1 MRLKFL
7 LLFTCLL
14 ITFSL
19 LTARLMDVQ
28 IVQGAHFFT
37 LAENNRY
44 FTKHNPAERAIFLD
58 RFGQALV
65 RNDKQY
71 FKYLKK
77 DQLYSDK
84 VFISKDEALNLLATD
99 SASIGYEFNRVYP
112 YKEALSSV
120 LGYLSPVLQ
129 EDLDKN
135 PDLAI
140 ASRLG
145 RMGLEQFFD
154 QNLQSKGSVS
164 KFEINALGQTQR
176 LVAMEEPIYGQ
187 NITTTLDPYLSQLAY
202 QAMGDK
208 KGAVIIMD
216 ANNGEI
222 LTLISTPSFDANVFE
237 ESFLNN
243 LYKRD
248 LQASS
253 EKINNYL
260 SDEQQV
266 FFNRSISGTYP
277 PGSIFKLVTAL
288 AALQEGVIDA
298 NSVVDDQ
305 GTLKVG
311 DFEYANWYFTQYG
324 RVEGV
329 LNVQQA
335 LARSNDI
342 FFYKTAEKLGPEK
355 LALYARM
362 FGLGSPTGL
371 QLKQE
376 ASGLVPDPKWKEAQR
391 GESWYLGN
399 TYHFGIGQ
407 GDLLVT
413 PIQIASMTQAIA
425 NHGSLCQS
433 SLLPALQQNC
443 RDLAV
448 DDKNLEIV
456 LSGMLA
462 ACSQGGTAYPL
473 FPYNTALAA
482 QLADLNLSDSE
493 KIDRG
498 MIACKTGTAE
508 FGVEDER
515 GYRQTHAWVTAIVG
529 IDRAKILSATIT
541 DTQVASASNAL
552 VATALPDRKEWGT
565 LVQKYGFPDK
575 LIMTV
580 LIESDTNQIYSEGSQ
595 DAAPVIAQI
604 LNWIF

>member
-1 MRLKFL
+1 VK
-7 LLFTCLL
+7 
-14 ITFSL
+14 
-19 LTARLMDVQ
+19 
-28 IVQGAHFFT
+28 
-37 LAENNRY
+37 
-44 FTKHNPAERAIFLD
+44 
-58 RFGQALV
+58 
-65 RNDKQY
+65 NDKQY

-84 VFISKDEALNLLATD
+84 TFISKDEALNLLATD
-99 SASIGYEFNRVYP
+99 SASVGYEFNRVYP

-129 EDLDKN
+129 EDLDQN

-176 LVAMEEPIYGQ
+176 LVSTEEAIYGQ
-187 NITTTLDPYLSQLAY
+187 NIKTTLDPYLSQLAY

-222 LTLISTPSFDANVFE
+222 LTLISTPSFDANIFE

-248 LQASS
+248 TQGTT
-253 EKINNYL
+253 EQINNYL
-260 SDEQQV
+260 NDQRQV
-266 FFNRSISGTYP
+266 FFNRGISGTYP

-288 AALQEGVIDA
+288 AALQEGVIDE
-298 NSVVDDQ
+298 NSVVDDR
-305 GTLKVG
+305 GTLKIG

-324 RVEGV
+324 RVEGA
-329 LNVQQA
+329 LNVKQA

-355 LALYARM
+355 LAFYARM

-371 QLKQE
+371 QLHQE

-413 PIQIASMTQAIA
+413 PIQIAAMTQAIA

-443 RDLAV
+443 RDLAI
-448 DDKNLEIV
+448 DPQNLEIV

-473 FPYNTALAA
+473 FPYNSALAA
-482 QLADLNLSDSE
+482 EWADSNLSDLKDSE

-508 FGVEDER
+508 FGGADER

-529 IDRAKILSATIT
+529 IDQAKILRATSSDTAVATDSATLLG
-541 DTQVASASNAL
+541 SG
-552 VATALPDRKEWGT
+552 LPDRKEWGA

-575 LIMTV
+575 LVVTV
-580 LIESDTNQIYSEGSQ
+580 LVESSTNQIYSEGSQ
-595 DAAPVIAQI
+595 DAAPVVAQI